1 MTTLTSTQRDTLKQ
15 MSELIASVKPY
26 QYDFRVLRLKGTDAY
41 YVSNSGLN
49 GAALKAL
56 ARKGLVEKS
65 TVKFFTDYY
74 RLTDAGIEAVS

>member
-1 MTTLTSTQRDTLKQ
+1 MATALRINPTRMELTR
-15 MSELIASVKPY
+15 KPY

-65 TVKFFTDYY
+65 TVKFFTGYY
-74 RLTDAGIEAVS
+74 RLTDAGIEAVR